1 MRAELVLLGRRVDLA
16 RQARR
21 RALVVLI
28 YTVLA
33 ALVIGLWF
41 ADQWRATGTY
51 VFWAAMLAC
60 RLFLGGNYSGGLV
73 KPFTGKGP
81 RQYDAPPPLLLL
93 KLRVYAPLLAAA
105 DGGFRNDERELK
117 QRDRAHYQ
125 AYQALSLAVVIAWL
139 VAGIGMIHPVWLGWI
154 QMTPYQMFYG
164 LTLLT
169 LMLFLTLP
177 QCILL
182 WTEPDME
189 AETAVVGD

>member
-1 MRAELVLLGRRVDLA
+1 MRAELVLLGRRVDMAL
-16 RQARR
+16 RARR

-28 YTVLA
+28 YAGLAVLF
-33 ALVIGLWF
+33 VGMWF
-41 ADQWRATGTY
+41 ADQWHATGTY

-60 RLFLGGNYSGGLV
+60 RLFLGGYYTGGLV

-81 RQYDAPPPLLLL
+81 RPSGMATPLQLLQ
-93 KLRVYAPLLAAA
+93 LRLYRILP
-105 DGGFRNDERELK
+105 DEDERTFRNDERELH

-125 AYQALSLAVVIAWL
+125 AFQAVGFAVLVAWL
-139 VAGIGMIHPVWLGWI
+139 VALVGMLKPVWLNWI
-154 QMTPYQMFYG
+154 PMTPFQMFYG
-164 LTLLT
+164 LTLVT

-189 AETAVVGD
+189 EEG